1 MLSLRL
7 SNRFALL
14 SVALLLN
21 LRLAHISEGCFA
33 GLQNLRFYRQ
43 TFGCT
48 ASLANR
54 RFAYKPYG
62 FVSKQPKVCSH
73 PMLAQGPLHGL
84 QIEDLQAVQGTQPQ
98 PTALQTRSLA
108 CKTVA
113 LHSFACKSYICVQT
127 RRVCKHTKATLL

>member
-21 LRLAHISEGCFA
+21 LGLAHISEGCFA
-33 GLQNLRFYRQ
+33 CLQNLRFYRQ

-73 PMLAQGPLHGL
+73 PMLAQGPLHG
-84 QIEDLQAVQGTQPQ
+84 EAVQGTQPQ